1 MNLTTNHSHN
11 NQNQGT
17 LLIVDDI
24 PTHLKAL
31 ILYLQNLHFEVQLA
45 HNGEEAIKQAT
56 QNRPDLILLDVLM
69 PKMDGFETCRQLKI
83 LEETCT
89 IPVIF
94 MTALDDNVNKIKG
107 FEVGGVDY
115 ITKPIH
121 HEEVLARVN
130 THLNLRR
137 LQHLL
142 EQKNGELQRQN
153 QKLERVAHIIAY
165 DLKESLLNQT
175 HTVKRLSTL
184 LADKYLAKLPDIEP
198 LAISQLI
205 EGTSMEMLDVMDNLL
220 LLRGHSFDS

>member
-1 MNLTTNHSHN
+1 MNLTTNHPYN

-24 PTHLKAL
+24 PGHLKAL
-31 ILYLQNLHFEVQLA
+31 ILYLQNLQFKVQLA
-45 HNGEEAIKQAT
+45 HNGEEAIKQAAEN
-56 QNRPDLILLDVLM
+56 QPDLILLDVLM
-69 PKMDGFETCRQLKI
+69 PKMDGFETCRQLKF
-83 LEETCT
+83 LEKTRA

-94 MTALDDNVNKIKG
+94 MTALDDNVNKVKG

-121 HEEVLARVN
+121 HEEVLARVT

-175 HTVKRLSTL
+175 NTVKRLSNF
-184 LADKYLAKLPDIEP
+184 LADKYLAKLPNMEP

-205 EGTSMEMLDVMDNLL
+205 EETSMEMLEVMDKLL
-220 LLRGHSFDS
+220 LLTVHSADS

>member
-1 MNLTTNHSHN
+1 MNLTTNHRYN
-11 NQNQGT
+11 NQNQST

-24 PTHLKAL
+24 PSHLKAL
-31 ILYLQNLHFEVQLA
+31 ILYLQNLHFEIQLA
-45 HNGEEAIKQAT
+45 HNGEEAIKQAAE
-56 QNRPDLILLDVLM
+56 NRPDLILLDVLM

-83 LEETCT
+83 LEETRT

-94 MTALDDNVNKIKG
+94 MTALDDNVNKVKG

-121 HEEVLARVN
+121 HEEVLARVT

-142 EQKNGELQRQN
+142 EQKNVELQRQN

-175 HTVKRLSTL
+175 NTVKRLSNF
-184 LADKYLAKLPDIEP
+184 LADKYLARLPNMEP

-205 EGTSMEMLDVMDNLL
+205 EETSTEMLGVMDKLL
-220 LLRGHSFDS
+220 LLTDHSADS